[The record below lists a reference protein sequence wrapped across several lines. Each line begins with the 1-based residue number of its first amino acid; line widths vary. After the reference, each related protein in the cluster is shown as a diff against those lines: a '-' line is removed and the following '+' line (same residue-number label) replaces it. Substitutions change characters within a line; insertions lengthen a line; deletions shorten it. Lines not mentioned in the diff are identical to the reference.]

1 MNGVPLGGVPV
12 NAAAEALRALLE
24 RLGLI
29 GIGPG
34 GR

>member
-1 MNGVPLGGVPV
+1 MNGGGG
-12 NAAAEALRALLE
+12 NAAAAALRALLE